1 MATITSANL
10 GNGNGS
16 YTTDI
21 VVKDLDM
28 TVSNYVKDRT
38 PVTNMAMSKKRKV
51 NSTLHIW
58 PIDYFRT
65 PTLNAKLEGA
75 SVNTNQVENN
85 TRANLGN
92 YTQIFTTTIGATG
105 TARAV
110 EQAGGDPQAYQEVKQ
125 LTEIMFDVELQMV
138 RADGASIKYS
148 GQAATQGASPNDGRR
163 FGSLYAFAGTRSG
176 NDTDGTSV
184 LNIATSDSN
193 DTIGTTA
200 NTNTPFNGL
209 LSNAGLGYFTFSS
222 GVTLQAFS
230 PVLYK
235 QLVTTA
241 EQRFNAKITNMVV
254 PTSLRTTISDNIPQS
269 RSINR
274 FNPADKGDTIGTT
287 VNTNTPFNGILSN
300 AGLGSFTFSTGV
312 TLQAFSPVLYKQLVT
327 TAEQRFNAKITNM
340 VVPTS
345 LRTTI
350 SDNIP
355 QSRSINRF
363 NPADKGDTIGT
374 YEGDFNYTY
383 QIDDSWVMDQTG
395 SDNTSILFLNPDV
408 VQWGSLR
415 ELGPNNEV
423 FSNADASLD
432 QYIMEGT
439 LIVRNPAGV
448 AVLAGMTT
456 GSVVTSPRATG
467 QVARYLT

>member
-1 MATITSANL
+1 MATITSTSL
-10 GNGNGS
+10 GNGNGA
-16 YTTDI
+16 YATDI

-38 PVTNMAMSKKRKV
+38 PITNMAMSKKRKI

-58 PIDYFRT
+58 PNDYFRT
-65 PTLNAKLEGA
+65 PVLNAKLEGA
-75 SVNTNQVENN
+75 AVDATAAASN
-85 TRANLGN
+85 TRSNLGN
-92 YTQIFTTTIGATG
+92 YTQIFTTVIGATG

-125 LTEIMFDVELQMV
+125 LTEIMFDVELQML

-148 GQAATQGASPNDGRR
+148 GQAATQGASPNNGRR
-163 FGSLYAFAGTRSG
+163 FGSLYSFAGTRSG
-176 NDTDGTSV
+176 NPTSGTSV
-184 LNIATSDSN
+184 LNLAASDGTDTTTATS
-193 DTIGTTA
+193 
-200 NTNTPFNGL
+200 TNVPFNGV
-209 LSNAGLGYFTFSS
+209 LSNSGLGYFSFSS
-222 GVTLQAFS
+222 GQTLQAFS

-235 QLVTTA
+235 QLVTVA

-254 PTSLRTTISDNIPQS
+254 PTSLRTS
-269 RSINR
+269 
-274 FNPADKGDTIGTT
+274 
-287 VNTNTPFNGILSN
+287 
-300 AGLGSFTFSTGV
+300 
-312 TLQAFSPVLYKQLVT
+312 
-327 TAEQRFNAKITNM
+327 
-340 VVPTS
+340 
-345 LRTTI
+345 I

-395 SDNTSILFLNPDV
+395 ADNTSILFLNPDV

-456 GSVVTSPRATG
+456 GAVVTTARSST
-467 QVARYLT
+467 QVQRYLA

>member
-1 MATITSANL
+1 MATITSAAL
-10 GNGNGS
+10 GNGAGA
-16 YTTDI
+16 YATDI
-21 VVKDLDM
+21 VVKDLDL

-58 PIDYFRT
+58 PNDYFRT
-65 PTLNAKLEGA
+65 PALNAKLEGA
-75 SVNTNQVENN
+75 SVAASDAASN
-85 TRANLGN
+85 TRSNLGN

-125 LTEIMFDVELQMV
+125 LTEIMFDVELQML

-148 GQAATQGASPNDGRR
+148 GQAATQGASPNNGRR
-163 FGSLYAFAGTRSG
+163 FGSLFSFAGTRSG

-184 LNIATSDSN
+184 LNLAASDGT
-193 DTIGTTA
+193 DTTTA
-200 NTNTPFNGL
+200 TATNTPFDGV
-209 LSNAGLGYFTFSS
+209 LSNSGLGYFTFST
-222 GVTLQAFS
+222 GVTLQQFS
-230 PVLYK
+230 PYLYK
-235 QLVTTA
+235 QLVTVA

-254 PTSLRTTISDNIPQS
+254 PTSMRTHISD
-269 RSINR
+269 
-274 FNPADKGDTIGTT
+274 
-287 VNTNTPFNGILSN
+287 
-300 AGLGSFTFSTGV
+300 
-312 TLQAFSPVLYKQLVT
+312 
-327 TAEQRFNAKITNM
+327 M
-340 VVPTS
+340 MPT
-345 LRTTI
+345 
-350 SDNIP
+350 
-355 QSRSINRF
+355 SRSINRF

-395 SDNTSILFLNPDV
+395 SDNTSALFMNPDV
-408 VQWGSLR
+408 IQWGSLR

-448 AVLAGMTT
+448 GVLAAISPT
-456 GSVVTSPRATG
+456 GAAVTGPRPSA
-467 QVARYLT
+467 QVKRYLA

>member
-1 MATITSANL
+1 MSTITSANL
-10 GNGNGS
+10 GNGNGP
-16 YTTDI
+16 YATDI

-38 PVTNMAMSKKRKV
+38 PLTNMAMSKKRKV

-65 PTLNAKLEGA
+65 PSLNAKLEGA

-138 RADGASIKYS
+138 RADGASIKYA
-148 GQAATQGASPNDGRR
+148 GQDASQGSSPNNGHR
-163 FGSLYAFAGTRSG
+163 FGSLYSFAGTRSG
-176 NDTDGTSV
+176 NATDGTDV

-193 DTIGTTA
+193 DTIGSTV
-200 NTNTPFNGL
+200 NTNQPFNGL
-209 LSNAGLGYFTFSS
+209 LSNAGLGYFTF
-222 GVTLQAFS
+222 
-230 PVLYK
+230 
-235 QLVTTA
+235 
-241 EQRFNAKITNMVV
+241 
-254 PTSLRTTISDNIPQS
+254 
-269 RSINR
+269 
-274 FNPADKGDTIGTT
+274 
-287 VNTNTPFNGILSN
+287 
-300 AGLGSFTFSTGV
+300 GSGV

-383 QIDDSWVMDQTG
+383 QIDDNWIMDQTG
-395 SDNTSILFLNPDV
+395 ADNTSILFLNPDV

-448 AVLAGMTT
+448 AVLAAMTT
-456 GSVVTSPRATG
+456 GAVVTTPRPSA
-467 QVARYLT
+467 QVQRYLA

>member
-1 MATITSANL
+1 MAQITSANL
-10 GNGNGS
+10 GNGNGP
-16 YTTDI
+16 YQTDI
-21 VVKDLDM
+21 VVKDMDL

-38 PVTNMAMSKKRKV
+38 PVTNMAMSKKRKI

-58 PIDYFRT
+58 PNDYFRQ
-65 PTLNAKLEGA
+65 PTLNAALEGA
-75 SVNTNQVENN
+75 SVTSSLAESN
-85 TRANLGN
+85 TRSNIGN
-92 YTQIFTTTIGATG
+92 YTQIFTTVIGATG

-125 LTEIMFDVELQMV
+125 LTEIMFDVELQML

-148 GQAATQGASPNDGRR
+148 GQAATQGASPNNGRR
-163 FGSLYAFAGTRSG
+163 FGSLFAFAGTRSG
-176 NDTDGTSV
+176 NDTGGTSV
-184 LNIATSDSN
+184 LNLATSDSN
-193 DTIGTTA
+193 DVTSVV
-200 NTNTPFNGL
+200 NTNKPFNGVL
-209 LSNAGLGYFTFSS
+209 ANAGLGYFSFGTNE
-222 GVTLQAFS
+222 TLQNFS

-235 QLVTTA
+235 QLVTAA

-254 PTSLRTTISDNIPQS
+254 PTSMRTS
-269 RSINR
+269 
-274 FNPADKGDTIGTT
+274 
-287 VNTNTPFNGILSN
+287 
-300 AGLGSFTFSTGV
+300 
-312 TLQAFSPVLYKQLVT
+312 
-327 TAEQRFNAKITNM
+327 
-340 VVPTS
+340 
-345 LRTTI
+345 I

-383 QIDDSWVMDQTG
+383 QIDDNWIMDQTG
-395 SDNTSILFLNPDV
+395 SNNNAILFLNPDV

-448 AVLAGMTT
+448 AVLAAMSPGDT
-456 GSVVTSPRATG
+456 VVTTPRPSA
-467 QVARYLT
+467 QVQRYLA

>member
-1 MATITSANL
+1 MSTITSASL

-58 PIDYFRT
+58 PNDYFRT
-65 PTLNAKLEGA
+65 PALNAKLEGA
-75 SVNTNQVENN
+75 SVDSTAAASN
-85 TRANLGN
+85 TRSNLGN
-92 YTQIFTTTIGATG
+92 YTQIFTTVIGATG

-125 LTEIMFDVELQMV
+125 LTEIMFDVELQLV

-148 GQAATQGASPNDGRR
+148 GQAATQGASPNNGRR
-163 FGSLYAFAGTRSG
+163 MGSLYSFAGTRSG
-176 NDTDGTSV
+176 NPTSGTAV

-193 DTIGTTA
+193 DTTSTTS
-200 NTNTPFNGL
+200 TNTPFNGSL
-209 LSNAGLGYFTFSS
+209 ANAGLGYFSFAS
-222 GVTLQAFS
+222 GQTLQQFS
-230 PVLYK
+230 PFLYK

-254 PTSLRTTISDNIPQS
+254 PTSMRTHISD
-269 RSINR
+269 
-274 FNPADKGDTIGTT
+274 
-287 VNTNTPFNGILSN
+287 
-300 AGLGSFTFSTGV
+300 
-312 TLQAFSPVLYKQLVT
+312 TL
-327 TAEQRFNAKITNM
+327 
-340 VVPTS
+340 PT
-345 LRTTI
+345 
-350 SDNIP
+350 
-355 QSRSINRF
+355 SRSINRF

-383 QIDDSWVMDQTG
+383 QIDDCWIMDQTG
-395 SDNTSILFLNPDV
+395 ADNTSVLFMNPDV
-408 VQWGSLR
+408 IQWGSLR

-448 AVLAGMTT
+448 GVLAGISPT
-456 GSVVTSPRATG
+456 GAAVTAPRPTA
-467 QVARYLT
+467 QCARYLT

>member
-1 MATITSANL
+1 MALITSAAL

-38 PVTNMAMSKKRKV
+38 PLTNMAMSKKRKV

-58 PIDYFRT
+58 PVDYYRT
-65 PTLNAKLEGA
+65 PALNAQLEGA
-75 SVNTNQVENN
+75 AVTTALSASN
-85 TRANLGN
+85 TRANCGN
-92 YTQIFTTTIGATG
+92 YTQIFTTVIGATG

-138 RADGASIKYS
+138 RADGASVKYS
-148 GQAATQGASPNDGRR
+148 GQAATQGSGAPNTGRR
-163 FGSLYAFAGTRSG
+163 FGSLFSFAGTRSG
-176 NDTDGTSV
+176 NPTSGTGV
-184 LNIATSDSN
+184 LNLATSDGN
-193 DTIGTTA
+193 DVTSPTS
-200 NTNTPFNGL
+200 TNQPFNGL
-209 LSNAGLGYFTFSS
+209 LTNAGLGYFSFAT
-222 GVTLQAFS
+222 GQTLQQFS
-230 PVLYK
+230 PFLYK

-254 PTSLRTTISDNIPQS
+254 PTSMRTHISD
-269 RSINR
+269 
-274 FNPADKGDTIGTT
+274 
-287 VNTNTPFNGILSN
+287 
-300 AGLGSFTFSTGV
+300 
-312 TLQAFSPVLYKQLVT
+312 QL
-327 TAEQRFNAKITNM
+327 
-340 VVPTS
+340 PT
-345 LRTTI
+345 
-350 SDNIP
+350 
-355 QSRSINRF
+355 SRSINRF

-395 SDNTSILFLNPDV
+395 SDNNSVLFMNPDV
-408 VQWGSLR
+408 IQWGSLR

-423 FSNADASLD
+423 FSSADASLD

-448 AVLAGMTT
+448 GVLSGISPTGAAVTA
-456 GSVVTSPRATG
+456 PRAST
-467 QVARYLT
+467 QVQRYL

>member
-1 MATITSANL
+1 MSTITSANL

-38 PVTNMAMSKKRKV
+38 PLTNMAMSKKRKV

-58 PIDYFRT
+58 PVDYYRV
-65 PTLNAKLEGA
+65 PALNAKLEGA
-75 SVNTNQVENN
+75 AVSASQAADN
-85 TRANLGN
+85 TRANCGN
-92 YTQIFTTTIGATG
+92 YTQIFTTVIGATG

-125 LTEIMFDVELQMV
+125 LTEIMFDVELQLV

-163 FGSLYAFAGTRSG
+163 FGSLYSFAGTRSG

-184 LNIATSDSN
+184 LNIATSDGN
-193 DTIGTTA
+193 DVTSATA
-200 NTNTPFNGL
+200 TNTPFNAL

-222 GVTLQAFS
+222 GVTLQQFS
-230 PVLYK
+230 PYLYK

-254 PTSLRTTISDNIPQS
+254 PTSMRTHISD
-269 RSINR
+269 
-274 FNPADKGDTIGTT
+274 
-287 VNTNTPFNGILSN
+287 
-300 AGLGSFTFSTGV
+300 
-312 TLQAFSPVLYKQLVT
+312 
-327 TAEQRFNAKITNM
+327 M
-340 VVPTS
+340 MPT
-345 LRTTI
+345 
-350 SDNIP
+350 
-355 QSRSINRF
+355 SRSINRF

-395 SDNTSILFLNPDV
+395 ADNTSALFLNPDV
-408 VQWGSLR
+408 IQWGSLR

-423 FSNADASLD
+423 FSSADASLD

-448 AVLAGMTT
+448 AVLAAISPT
-456 GSVVTSPRATG
+456 GAAVTANRPTA
-467 QVARYLT
+467 QVKRYLT

>member
-1 MATITSANL
+1 MATITSTSL
-10 GNGNGS
+10 GNGNGA
-16 YTTDI
+16 YATDI

-38 PVTNMAMSKKRKV
+38 PITNMAMSKKRKI

-58 PIDYFRT
+58 PNDYFRT
-65 PTLNAKLEGA
+65 PVLNAKLEGA
-75 SVNTNQVENN
+75 AVDSTAAASN
-85 TRANLGN
+85 TRSNLGN
-92 YTQIFTTTIGATG
+92 YTQIFTTVIGATG

-125 LTEIMFDVELQMV
+125 LTEIMFDVELQML

-148 GQAATQGASPNDGRR
+148 GQAATQGAAPNNGRR
-163 FGSLYAFAGTRSG
+163 FGSLYSFAGTRSG
-176 NDTDGTSV
+176 NPTSGTAVLNLAASDGTDTTT
-184 LNIATSDSN
+184 ATS
-193 DTIGTTA
+193 
-200 NTNTPFNGL
+200 TNTPFNGV
-209 LSNAGLGYFTFSS
+209 LSNSGLGYFSFST
-222 GVTLQAFS
+222 GQTLQAFS

-235 QLVTTA
+235 QLVTVA

-254 PTSLRTTISDNIPQS
+254 PTSLRTS
-269 RSINR
+269 
-274 FNPADKGDTIGTT
+274 
-287 VNTNTPFNGILSN
+287 
-300 AGLGSFTFSTGV
+300 
-312 TLQAFSPVLYKQLVT
+312 
-327 TAEQRFNAKITNM
+327 
-340 VVPTS
+340 
-345 LRTTI
+345 I

-395 SDNTSILFLNPDV
+395 ADNTSILFLNPDV

-456 GSVVTSPRATG
+456 GAVVTTPRSST
-467 QVARYLT
+467 QVQRYLA

>member
-1 MATITSANL
+1 MPTITSAAL

-58 PIDYFRT
+58 PNDYFRV
-65 PTLNAKLEGA
+65 PALNAKLEGA
-75 SVNTNQVENN
+75 SVAASDAASN
-85 TRANLGN
+85 TRSNLGN
-92 YTQIFTTTIGATG
+92 YTQIFTTVIGATG

-148 GQAATQGASPNDGRR
+148 GQASNTQSSPNNGRR
-163 FGSLYAFAGTRSG
+163 MGSLFAFAGTRSG
-176 NDTDGTSV
+176 NPTTGTAV
-184 LNIATSDSN
+184 LNLAASDSN
-193 DTIGTTA
+193 DTTSTTS
-200 NTNTPFNGL
+200 TNTPFNGSL
-209 LSNAGLGYFTFSS
+209 ANAGLGYFSFAS
-222 GVTLQAFS
+222 GQTLQAFS

-235 QLVTTA
+235 QLVTVA

-254 PTSLRTTISDNIPQS
+254 PTSLRTSISDNI
-269 RSINR
+269 
-274 FNPADKGDTIGTT
+274 A
-287 VNTNTPFNGILSN
+287 
-300 AGLGSFTFSTGV
+300 
-312 TLQAFSPVLYKQLVT
+312 
-327 TAEQRFNAKITNM
+327 
-340 VVPTS
+340 
-345 LRTTI
+345 
-350 SDNIP
+350 

-408 VQWGSLR
+408 IQWGSLR

-456 GSVVTSPRATG
+456 GSVVTTPRATG
-467 QVARYLT
+467 QVARYLA

>member
-1 MATITSANL
+1 MATITSAAL

-58 PIDYFRT
+58 PNDYFRT
-65 PTLNAKLEGA
+65 PALNAKLEGA
-75 SVNTNQVENN
+75 SVDSSAAASN
-85 TRANLGN
+85 TRSNLGN
-92 YTQIFTTTIGATG
+92 YTQIFTTVIGATG

-125 LTEIMFDVELQMV
+125 LTEIMFDVELQLV
-138 RADGASIKYS
+138 RADGASIKYA
-148 GQAATQGASPNDGRR
+148 GQAATQGASPNNGRR
-163 FGSLYAFAGTRSG
+163 MGSLYSFAGTRSG
-176 NDTDGTSV
+176 NPTSGTAV

-193 DTIGTTA
+193 DTTSTTS
-200 NTNTPFNGL
+200 TNTPFNGSL
-209 LSNAGLGYFTFSS
+209 ANAGLGYFSFAS
-222 GVTLQAFS
+222 GQTLQQFS
-230 PVLYK
+230 PFLYK

-254 PTSLRTTISDNIPQS
+254 PTSMRTHISD
-269 RSINR
+269 
-274 FNPADKGDTIGTT
+274 
-287 VNTNTPFNGILSN
+287 
-300 AGLGSFTFSTGV
+300 
-312 TLQAFSPVLYKQLVT
+312 TL
-327 TAEQRFNAKITNM
+327 
-340 VVPTS
+340 PT
-345 LRTTI
+345 
-350 SDNIP
+350 
-355 QSRSINRF
+355 SRSINRF

-383 QIDDSWVMDQTG
+383 QIDDCWIMDQTG
-395 SDNTSILFLNPDV
+395 ADNTSVLFMNPDV
-408 VQWGSLR
+408 IQWGSLR

-448 AVLAGMTT
+448 GVLAGVSRA
-456 GSVVTSPRATG
+456 GAAVTAPRPTAQG
-467 QVARYLT
+467 ARYLT

>member
-1 MATITSANL
+1 MSTITSASL

-21 VVKDLDM
+21 VVKDMDL

-38 PVTNMAMSKKRKV
+38 PLTNMAMSKKRKI

-58 PIDYFRT
+58 PNDYFRT
-65 PTLNAKLEGA
+65 PVLNAKLEGA
-75 SVNTNQVENN
+75 SVDSTTAASN
-85 TRANLGN
+85 TRSNLGN
-92 YTQIFTTTIGATG
+92 YTQIFTTVIGATG

-138 RADGASIKYS
+138 RADGASIKYA
-148 GQAATQGASPNDGRR
+148 GKAATQGSTPNNGRR
-163 FGSLYAFAGTRSG
+163 FGSLFSFAGTRSG
-176 NDTDGTSV
+176 NDTDGVSV
-184 LNIATSDSN
+184 LNLATSDSN
-193 DTIGTTA
+193 DSTTVT
-200 NTNTPFNGL
+200 NTNTPFNGVL
-209 LSNAGLGYFTFSS
+209 ANAGLGYFTFST
-222 GVTLQAFS
+222 GVTLQQFS
-230 PVLYK
+230 PYLYK

-254 PTSLRTTISDNIPQS
+254 PTSMRTHISDMMPTS
-269 RSINR
+269 RAINR
-274 FNPADKGDTIGTT
+274 FNPADKGDTI
-287 VNTNTPFNGILSN
+287 S
-300 AGLGSFTFSTGV
+300 
-312 TLQAFSPVLYKQLVT
+312 
-327 TAEQRFNAKITNM
+327 
-340 VVPTS
+340 
-345 LRTTI
+345 
-350 SDNIP
+350 
-355 QSRSINRF
+355 
-363 NPADKGDTIGT
+363 T

-395 SDNTSILFLNPDV
+395 SDNTSALFLNPDV
-408 VQWGSLR
+408 IQWGSLR

-448 AVLAGMTT
+448 AVLAAISSTGAAVTT
-456 GSVVTSPRATG
+456 PRPSA
-467 QVARYLT
+467 QVQRYLA

>member
-1 MATITSANL
+1 
-10 GNGNGS
+10 
-16 YTTDI
+16 
-21 VVKDLDM
+21 
-28 TVSNYVKDRT
+28 
-38 PVTNMAMSKKRKV
+38 
-51 NSTLHIW
+51 
-58 PIDYFRT
+58 
-65 PTLNAKLEGA
+65 LNAKLEGA
-75 SVNTNQVENN
+75 AVAASAADSN
-85 TRANLGN
+85 TRANCGN
-92 YTQIFTTTIGATG
+92 YTQIFTTVIGATG

-148 GQAATQGASPNDGRR
+148 GQAASQGASPNDGRR

-184 LNIATSDSN
+184 LNLAASDGT
-193 DTIGTTA
+193 DTTTVT
-200 NTNTPFNGL
+200 NTNTPFNAL

-222 GVTLQAFS
+222 GVTLQQFS
-230 PVLYK
+230 PFLYK

-254 PTSLRTTISDNIPQS
+254 PTSMRTHISDQ
-269 RSINR
+269 
-274 FNPADKGDTIGTT
+274 
-287 VNTNTPFNGILSN
+287 
-300 AGLGSFTFSTGV
+300 
-312 TLQAFSPVLYKQLVT
+312 
-327 TAEQRFNAKITNM
+327 M
-340 VVPTS
+340 PT
-345 LRTTI
+345 
-350 SDNIP
+350 
-355 QSRSINRF
+355 SRSINRF

-395 SDNTSILFLNPDV
+395 ADNTSALFLNPDV
-408 VQWGSLR
+408 IQWGSLR

-423 FSNADASLD
+423 FSSADASLD

-448 AVLAGMTT
+448 AVLAAVSPTGAAVTT
-456 GSVVTSPRATG
+456 ARPTA
-467 QVARYLT
+467 QVKRYLA

>member
-1 MATITSANL
+1 MATITSTSL
-10 GNGNGS
+10 GNGNGA
-16 YTTDI
+16 YATDI

-38 PVTNMAMSKKRKV
+38 PITNMAMSKKRKI

-58 PIDYFRT
+58 PNDYFRT
-65 PTLNAKLEGA
+65 PVLNAKLEGA
-75 SVNTNQVENN
+75 AVDSTAAASN
-85 TRANLGN
+85 TRSNLGN
-92 YTQIFTTTIGATG
+92 YTQIFTTVIGATG

-125 LTEIMFDVELQMV
+125 LTEIMFDVELQCV

-148 GQAATQGASPNDGRR
+148 GQAATQGSSPNNGRR
-163 FGSLYAFAGTRSG
+163 FGSLYSFAGTRSG
-176 NDTDGTSV
+176 NPTSGTAV
-184 LNIATSDSN
+184 LNLAASDSN
-193 DTIGTTA
+193 DTTSTTS
-200 NTNTPFNGL
+200 TNTPFNGV
-209 LSNAGLGYFTFSS
+209 LSNAGLGYFSFSS
-222 GVTLQAFS
+222 GQTLQAFS

-235 QLVTTA
+235 QLVTVA

-254 PTSLRTTISDNIPQS
+254 PTSLRTS
-269 RSINR
+269 
-274 FNPADKGDTIGTT
+274 
-287 VNTNTPFNGILSN
+287 
-300 AGLGSFTFSTGV
+300 
-312 TLQAFSPVLYKQLVT
+312 
-327 TAEQRFNAKITNM
+327 
-340 VVPTS
+340 
-345 LRTTI
+345 I

-395 SDNTSILFLNPDV
+395 ADNTSILFLNPDV

-456 GSVVTSPRATG
+456 GAVVTTPRAST
-467 QVARYLT
+467 QVQRYLA

>member
-1 MATITSANL
+1 MATITSAAL

-21 VVKDLDM
+21 VVKDLDL

-38 PVTNMAMSKKRKV
+38 PITNMAMSKKRKI

-58 PIDYFRT
+58 PNDFFRQ
-65 PTLNAKLEGA
+65 PALNAKLEGA
-75 SVNTNQVENN
+75 AVTASDAASN
-85 TRANLGN
+85 TRSNLGN
-92 YTQIFTTTIGATG
+92 YTQIFTTVIGATG

-138 RADGASIKYS
+138 RADGASVKYS
-148 GQAATQGASPNDGRR
+148 GQAATQGSAPNNGRR
-163 FGSLYAFAGTRSG
+163 FGSLFAFAGVRSG
-176 NDTDGTSV
+176 NPTSGTAV
-184 LNIATSDSN
+184 LNLATSDSN
-193 DTIGTTA
+193 DTTSTTS
-200 NTNTPFNGL
+200 TNTPFNGSL
-209 LSNAGLGYFTFSS
+209 ANAGLGYFSFAS
-222 GVTLQAFS
+222 GQTLQAFS

-235 QLVTTA
+235 QLVTVA

-254 PTSLRTTISDNIPQS
+254 PTSLRTSISDNI
-269 RSINR
+269 
-274 FNPADKGDTIGTT
+274 A
-287 VNTNTPFNGILSN
+287 
-300 AGLGSFTFSTGV
+300 
-312 TLQAFSPVLYKQLVT
+312 
-327 TAEQRFNAKITNM
+327 
-340 VVPTS
+340 
-345 LRTTI
+345 
-350 SDNIP
+350 

-408 VQWGSLR
+408 IQWGSLR

-456 GSVVTSPRATG
+456 GTVVTSPRAST
-467 QVARYLT
+467 QVQRYIA

>member
-1 MATITSANL
+1 MSTITSANL

-38 PVTNMAMSKKRKV
+38 PLTNMAMSKKRKV

-58 PIDYFRT
+58 PVDYYRT
-65 PTLNAKLEGA
+65 PALNAKLEGA
-75 SVNTNQVENN
+75 AVAASAADSN
-85 TRANLGN
+85 TRANCGN
-92 YTQIFTTTIGATG
+92 YTQIFTTVIGATG

-148 GQAATQGASPNDGRR
+148 GQSASQGSSPNNGRR

-176 NDTDGTSV
+176 NPTTGTAVLNLAASDGTDT
-184 LNIATSDSN
+184 TS
-193 DTIGTTA
+193 TTS
-200 NTNTPFNGL
+200 TNQPFNGL
-209 LSNAGLGYFTFSS
+209 LSNAGLGYFSFSS
-222 GVTLQAFS
+222 GQTLQQFS
-230 PVLYK
+230 PYTYK

-254 PTSLRTTISDNIPQS
+254 PTSMRTHISDQ
-269 RSINR
+269 
-274 FNPADKGDTIGTT
+274 
-287 VNTNTPFNGILSN
+287 
-300 AGLGSFTFSTGV
+300 
-312 TLQAFSPVLYKQLVT
+312 
-327 TAEQRFNAKITNM
+327 M
-340 VVPTS
+340 PT
-345 LRTTI
+345 
-350 SDNIP
+350 
-355 QSRSINRF
+355 SRSINRF

-395 SDNTSILFLNPDV
+395 ADNSSALFLNPDV
-408 VQWGSLR
+408 IQWGSLR

-423 FSNADASLD
+423 FSSADASLD

-448 AVLAGMTT
+448 AVLAGTSASGAAVT
-456 GSVVTSPRATG
+456 GARPAA
-467 QVARYLT
+467 QVQRYLS

>member
-1 MATITSANL
+1 
-10 GNGNGS
+10 
-16 YTTDI
+16 
-21 VVKDLDM
+21 
-28 TVSNYVKDRT
+28 
-38 PVTNMAMSKKRKV
+38 
-51 NSTLHIW
+51 
-58 PIDYFRT
+58 
-65 PTLNAKLEGA
+65 
-75 SVNTNQVENN
+75 
-85 TRANLGN
+85 
-92 YTQIFTTTIGATG
+92 
-105 TARAV
+105 
-110 EQAGGDPQAYQEVKQ
+110 
-125 LTEIMFDVELQMV
+125 LTEIMFDVELQML
-138 RADGASIKYS
+138 RADGASIKYA
-148 GQAATQGASPNDGRR
+148 GQAATQGSSPNDGRR
-163 FGSLYAFAGTRSG
+163 FGSLFAFAGTRSG

-184 LNIATSDSN
+184 LNLAASDSD
-193 DTIGTTA
+193 DTTSA
-200 NTNTPFNGL
+200 VNTNTPFNGSL
-209 LSNAGLGYFTFSS
+209 ANAGLGYFTFSS

-235 QLVTTA
+235 QLVT
-241 EQRFNAKITNMVV
+241 V
-254 PTSLRTTISDNIPQS
+254 
-269 RSINR
+269 
-274 FNPADKGDTIGTT
+274 
-287 VNTNTPFNGILSN
+287 
-300 AGLGSFTFSTGV
+300 
-312 TLQAFSPVLYKQLVT
+312 
-327 TAEQRFNAKITNM
+327 AEQRFNAKITNM

-432 QYIMEGT
+432 QYILEGT

-448 AVLAGMTT
+448 AVLAAMTT
-456 GSVVTSPRATG
+456 GSVVTSPRAAA
-467 QVARYLT
+467 QVKRYLA

>member
-1 MATITSANL
+1 MSTITSAAL

-38 PVTNMAMSKKRKV
+38 PITNMAMSKKRKI

-58 PIDYFRT
+58 PNDYFRV
-65 PTLNAKLEGA
+65 PALNAKLEGA
-75 SVNTNQVENN
+75 SVAASDAASN
-85 TRANLGN
+85 TRANCGN
-92 YTQIFTTTIGATG
+92 YTQIFTTVIGATG

-138 RADGASIKYS
+138 RADAASIKYS
-148 GQAATQGASPNDGRR
+148 GQASTTQSTPNNGRR
-163 FGSLYAFAGTRSG
+163 FGSLFSFAGTRSG
-176 NDTDGTSV
+176 NPTSGTAV

-193 DTIGTTA
+193 DTTATTS
-200 NTNTPFNGL
+200 TNVPFNGSL
-209 LSNAGLGYFTFSS
+209 ANAGLGYF
-222 GVTLQAFS
+222 
-230 PVLYK
+230 
-235 QLVTTA
+235 
-241 EQRFNAKITNMVV
+241 
-254 PTSLRTTISDNIPQS
+254 
-269 RSINR
+269 
-274 FNPADKGDTIGTT
+274 
-287 VNTNTPFNGILSN
+287 
-300 AGLGSFTFSTGV
+300 SFATGQ

-408 VQWGSLR
+408 IQWGSLR

-456 GSVVTSPRATG
+456 GTVVTTARAST

>member
-1 MATITSANL
+1 MSTITAANL

-21 VVKDLDM
+21 VVKDLDL

-38 PVTNMAMSKKRKV
+38 PVTNMAMSKKRKI

-58 PIDYFRT
+58 PNDYFRT
-65 PTLNAKLEGA
+65 PALNAKLEGA
-75 SVNTNQVENN
+75 GVAASDAASN
-85 TRANLGN
+85 TRANMGN
-92 YTQIFTTTIGATG
+92 YTQIFTTVIGATG

-138 RADGASIKYS
+138 RADGASVKYS
-148 GQAATQGASPNDGRR
+148 GQAATQGTGSPNTGRR
-163 FGSLYAFAGTRSG
+163 FGSLYSFAGTRSG
-176 NDTDGTSV
+176 NPTSGTAV
-184 LNIATSDSN
+184 LNLATSDGN
-193 DTIGTTA
+193 DATSTVS
-200 NTNTPFNGL
+200 TNTPFNGL
-209 LSNAGLGYFTFSS
+209 LSNAGLGYFSFGS
-222 GVTLQAFS
+222 GQTIQQFS
-230 PVLYK
+230 PFLYK

-254 PTSLRTTISDNIPQS
+254 PTSMRTHISDMMPTS

-274 FNPADKGDTIGTT
+274 FNPADKGDTI
-287 VNTNTPFNGILSN
+287 S
-300 AGLGSFTFSTGV
+300 
-312 TLQAFSPVLYKQLVT
+312 
-327 TAEQRFNAKITNM
+327 
-340 VVPTS
+340 
-345 LRTTI
+345 
-350 SDNIP
+350 
-355 QSRSINRF
+355 
-363 NPADKGDTIGT
+363 T

-383 QIDDSWVMDQTG
+383 QIDDAWVMDQTG
-395 SDNTSILFLNPDV
+395 GNNQSALFLNPDV
-408 VQWGSLR
+408 IQWGSLR

-448 AVLAGMTT
+448 AVLDGIQST
-456 GSVVTSPRATG
+456 GAAVTVPRTSTLC
-467 QVARYLT
+467 VRYLA

>member
-1 MATITSANL
+1 MATITSTSL
-10 GNGNGS
+10 GNGNGA
-16 YTTDI
+16 YATDI

-38 PVTNMAMSKKRKV
+38 PITNMAMSKKRKI

-58 PIDYFRT
+58 PNDYFRT
-65 PTLNAKLEGA
+65 PALNAKLEGA
-75 SVNTNQVENN
+75 AVDSTAAASN
-85 TRANLGN
+85 TRSNLGN
-92 YTQIFTTTIGATG
+92 YTQIFTTVIGATG

-148 GQAATQGASPNDGRR
+148 GQAATQGASPNNGRR

-176 NDTDGTSV
+176 NPTSGTSV
-184 LNIATSDSN
+184 LNLAASDGTDTTTATS
-193 DTIGTTA
+193 
-200 NTNTPFNGL
+200 TNVPFNGV
-209 LSNAGLGYFTFSS
+209 LSNSGLGYFSFSS
-222 GVTLQAFS
+222 GQTLQAFS

-235 QLVTTA
+235 QLVTVA

-254 PTSLRTTISDNIPQS
+254 PTSLRTS
-269 RSINR
+269 
-274 FNPADKGDTIGTT
+274 
-287 VNTNTPFNGILSN
+287 
-300 AGLGSFTFSTGV
+300 
-312 TLQAFSPVLYKQLVT
+312 
-327 TAEQRFNAKITNM
+327 
-340 VVPTS
+340 
-345 LRTTI
+345 I

-395 SDNTSILFLNPDV
+395 ADNTSILFLNPDV

-456 GSVVTSPRATG
+456 GAVVTTARSST
-467 QVARYLT
+467 QVQRYLA

>member
-1 MATITSANL
+1 MSTITSTSL
-10 GNGNGS
+10 GNGNGA
-16 YTTDI
+16 YATDI

-38 PVTNMAMSKKRKV
+38 PITNMAMSKKRKI

-58 PIDYFRT
+58 PNDYFRT
-65 PTLNAKLEGA
+65 PALNAKLEGA
-75 SVNTNQVENN
+75 AVDATAAASN
-85 TRANLGN
+85 TRSNLGN
-92 YTQIFTTTIGATG
+92 YTQIFTTVIGATG

-148 GQAATQGASPNDGRR
+148 GQAATQGTTPNNGRR
-163 FGSLYAFAGTRSG
+163 FGSLYSFAGSRSG
-176 NDTDGTSV
+176 NPTSGTAV
-184 LNIATSDSN
+184 LNLAASDSN
-193 DTIGTTA
+193 DTTSTTS
-200 NTNTPFNGL
+200 TNTPFNGV
-209 LSNAGLGYFTFSS
+209 LSNAGLGYFSFST
-222 GVTLQAFS
+222 GQTLQAFS

-235 QLVTTA
+235 QLVTVA

-254 PTSLRTTISDNIPQS
+254 PTSLRTS
-269 RSINR
+269 
-274 FNPADKGDTIGTT
+274 
-287 VNTNTPFNGILSN
+287 
-300 AGLGSFTFSTGV
+300 
-312 TLQAFSPVLYKQLVT
+312 
-327 TAEQRFNAKITNM
+327 
-340 VVPTS
+340 
-345 LRTTI
+345 I

-395 SDNTSILFLNPDV
+395 ADNTSILFLNPDV

-448 AVLAGMTT
+448 GVLAGMTT
-456 GSVVTSPRATG
+456 GAVVTTPRAST
-467 QVARYLT
+467 QVQRYLA

>member
-1 MATITSANL
+1 MATITSTSL
-10 GNGNGS
+10 GNGNGA
-16 YTTDI
+16 YATDI

-28 TVSNYVKDRT
+28 TVSNYVKERT
-38 PVTNMAMSKKRKV
+38 PITNMAMSKKRKI

-58 PIDYFRT
+58 PNDYFRT
-65 PTLNAKLEGA
+65 PVLNAKLEGA
-75 SVNTNQVENN
+75 AVDSTAAASN
-85 TRANLGN
+85 TRSNLGN
-92 YTQIFTTTIGATG
+92 YTQIFTTVIGATG

-125 LTEIMFDVELQMV
+125 LTEIMFDVELQML

-148 GQAATQGASPNDGRR
+148 GQAATQGASPNNGRR
-163 FGSLYAFAGTRSG
+163 FGSLYSFAGTRSG
-176 NDTDGTSV
+176 NPTSGTSV
-184 LNIATSDSN
+184 LNLAASDGTDTTTATS
-193 DTIGTTA
+193 
-200 NTNTPFNGL
+200 TNVPFNGV
-209 LSNAGLGYFTFSS
+209 LSNSGLGYFSFST
-222 GVTLQAFS
+222 GQTLQAFS

-254 PTSLRTTISDNIPQS
+254 PTSLRTS
-269 RSINR
+269 
-274 FNPADKGDTIGTT
+274 
-287 VNTNTPFNGILSN
+287 
-300 AGLGSFTFSTGV
+300 
-312 TLQAFSPVLYKQLVT
+312 
-327 TAEQRFNAKITNM
+327 
-340 VVPTS
+340 
-345 LRTTI
+345 I

-395 SDNTSILFLNPDV
+395 ADNTSILFLNPDV

-456 GSVVTSPRATG
+456 GAVVTTARSST
-467 QVARYLT
+467 QVQRYLA

>member
-1 MATITSANL
+1 MSTITSANL

-16 YTTDI
+16 YATDI

-38 PVTNMAMSKKRKV
+38 PLTNMAMSKKRKV

-58 PIDYFRT
+58 PVDYYRT
-65 PTLNAKLEGA
+65 PVLNAKLEGA
-75 SVNTNQVENN
+75 AVAASAADSN
-85 TRANLGN
+85 TRANCGN
-92 YTQIFTTTIGATG
+92 YTQIFTTVIGATG

-148 GQAATQGASPNDGRR
+148 GQSASQGSSPNNGRR

-184 LNIATSDSN
+184 LNLASSDGTDTTSATD
-193 DTIGTTA
+193 
-200 NTNTPFNGL
+200 TNTPFNAL
-209 LSNAGLGYFTFSS
+209 LSNAGLGYFTFAS
-222 GVTLQAFS
+222 GVTLQQFS
-230 PVLYK
+230 PYLYK

-254 PTSLRTTISDNIPQS
+254 PTSMRTHISD
-269 RSINR
+269 
-274 FNPADKGDTIGTT
+274 
-287 VNTNTPFNGILSN
+287 
-300 AGLGSFTFSTGV
+300 
-312 TLQAFSPVLYKQLVT
+312 
-327 TAEQRFNAKITNM
+327 M
-340 VVPTS
+340 MPT
-345 LRTTI
+345 
-350 SDNIP
+350 
-355 QSRSINRF
+355 SRSINRF

-395 SDNTSILFLNPDV
+395 ADNTSALFLNPDV
-408 VQWGSLR
+408 IQWGSLR

-423 FSNADASLD
+423 FSSADASLD

-448 AVLAGMTT
+448 AVLAAVSPTGAAVTT
-456 GSVVTSPRATG
+456 PRPTA
-467 QVARYLT
+467 QVKRYLS

>member
-1 MATITSANL
+1 MSTITSTSL
-10 GNGNGS
+10 GNGNGA
-16 YTTDI
+16 YATDI
-21 VVKDLDM
+21 VVKDLDL

-38 PVTNMAMSKKRKV
+38 PITNMAMSKKRKI

-58 PIDYFRT
+58 PIDYFRQ

-75 SVNTNQVENN
+75 AVTASNADNN
-85 TRANLGN
+85 TRANCGN

-148 GQAATQGASPNDGRR
+148 GQAATQGTAPNTGRR
-163 FGSLYAFAGTRSG
+163 FGSLFSFAGTRSG

-184 LNIATSDSN
+184 LNLATSDGN
-193 DTIGTTA
+193 DVTSATD
-200 NTNTPFNGL
+200 TNTPFNGV
-209 LSNAGLGYFTFSS
+209 LSNAGLGY
-222 GVTLQAFS
+222 
-230 PVLYK
+230 
-235 QLVTTA
+235 
-241 EQRFNAKITNMVV
+241 
-254 PTSLRTTISDNIPQS
+254 
-269 RSINR
+269 
-274 FNPADKGDTIGTT
+274 
-287 VNTNTPFNGILSN
+287 
-300 AGLGSFTFSTGV
+300 FTFSTGV

-355 QSRSINRF
+355 QSRTINRF

-383 QIDDSWVMDQTG
+383 QIDDSWIMDQTG

-408 VQWGSLR
+408 IQWGSLR

-448 AVLAGMTT
+448 AVLAAMTT
-456 GSVVTSPRATG
+456 GTPITTARAAS
-467 QVARYLT
+467 QVKRYLA

>member
-1 MATITSANL
+1 MSTITSTSL
-10 GNGNGS
+10 GNGNGA
-16 YTTDI
+16 YATDI
-21 VVKDLDM
+21 VVKDLDL

-38 PVTNMAMSKKRKV
+38 PITNMAMSKKRKV

-58 PIDYFRT
+58 PIDYFRQ

-75 SVNTNQVENN
+75 AVSAGNADSN
-85 TRANLGN
+85 TRANCGN

-148 GQAATQGASPNDGRR
+148 GQAATQGGSPNDGRR
-163 FGSLYAFAGTRSG
+163 FGSLFSFAGTRSG
-176 NDTDGTSV
+176 NDTDGVSV
-184 LNIATSDSN
+184 LNIATSDGD
-193 DTIGTTA
+193 DTTSPTA
-200 NTNTPFNGL
+200 TNTPFDGV
-209 LSNAGLGYFTFSS
+209 LSNAGLGYFSF
-222 GVTLQAFS
+222 GDDVTLQAFS

-235 QLVTTA
+235 QLVTA
-241 EQRFNAKITNMVV
+241 
-254 PTSLRTTISDNIPQS
+254 
-269 RSINR
+269 
-274 FNPADKGDTIGTT
+274 
-287 VNTNTPFNGILSN
+287 
-300 AGLGSFTFSTGV
+300 
-312 TLQAFSPVLYKQLVT
+312 
-327 TAEQRFNAKITNM
+327 AEQRFNAKITNM

-383 QIDDSWVMDQTG
+383 QIDDSWIMDQTG

-408 VQWGSLR
+408 IQWGSLR

-448 AVLAGMTT
+448 AVLAAMTSGT
-456 GSVVTSPRATG
+456 VVTTARPAA
-467 QVARYLT
+467 QVKRYLA

>member
-1 MATITSANL
+1 MATITSTSL
-10 GNGNGS
+10 GNGNGA
-16 YTTDI
+16 YATDI

-38 PVTNMAMSKKRKV
+38 PITNMAMSKKRKI

-58 PIDYFRT
+58 PNDYFRV
-65 PTLNAKLEGA
+65 PALNAKLEGA
-75 SVNTNQVENN
+75 AVDSTAAASN
-85 TRANLGN
+85 TRSNLGN
-92 YTQIFTTTIGATG
+92 YTQIFTTVIGATG

-148 GQAATQGASPNDGRR
+148 GQAATQGSAPNNGRR
-163 FGSLYAFAGTRSG
+163 FGSLYSFAGSRSG
-176 NDTDGTSV
+176 NPTSGTAV
-184 LNIATSDSN
+184 LNLAASDSN
-193 DTIGTTA
+193 DTTSTTS
-200 NTNTPFNGL
+200 TNTPFNGV
-209 LSNAGLGYFTFSS
+209 LSNAGLGYFSFSS
-222 GVTLQAFS
+222 GQTLQAFS

-235 QLVTTA
+235 QLVTVA

-254 PTSLRTTISDNIPQS
+254 PTSLRTS
-269 RSINR
+269 
-274 FNPADKGDTIGTT
+274 
-287 VNTNTPFNGILSN
+287 
-300 AGLGSFTFSTGV
+300 
-312 TLQAFSPVLYKQLVT
+312 
-327 TAEQRFNAKITNM
+327 
-340 VVPTS
+340 
-345 LRTTI
+345 I

-395 SDNTSILFLNPDV
+395 ADNTSILFLNPDV

-456 GSVVTSPRATG
+456 GAVVTSPRAST
-467 QVARYLT
+467 QVQRYLA

>member
-1 MATITSANL
+1 MSTITSASL

-38 PVTNMAMSKKRKV
+38 PLTNMAMSKKRKV

-58 PIDYFRT
+58 PVDYYRV
-65 PTLNAKLEGA
+65 PALNAKLEGA
-75 SVNTNQVENN
+75 AVAASAADSN
-85 TRANLGN
+85 TRANCGN
-92 YTQIFTTTIGATG
+92 YTQIFTTVIGATG

-148 GQAATQGASPNDGRR
+148 GQSASQGASPNNGRR
-163 FGSLYAFAGTRSG
+163 FGSLYSFAGTRSG

-184 LNIATSDSN
+184 LNIATADGT
-193 DTIGTTA
+193 DTTSATD
-200 NTNTPFNGL
+200 TNTPFNAL
-209 LSNAGLGYFTFSS
+209 LSNAGLGYFTFAS
-222 GVTLQAFS
+222 GVTLQQFS
-230 PVLYK
+230 PYLYK

-254 PTSLRTTISDNIPQS
+254 PTSMRTHISD
-269 RSINR
+269 
-274 FNPADKGDTIGTT
+274 
-287 VNTNTPFNGILSN
+287 
-300 AGLGSFTFSTGV
+300 
-312 TLQAFSPVLYKQLVT
+312 
-327 TAEQRFNAKITNM
+327 M
-340 VVPTS
+340 MPT
-345 LRTTI
+345 
-350 SDNIP
+350 
-355 QSRSINRF
+355 SRSINRF

-395 SDNTSILFLNPDV
+395 ADNTSALFLNPDV
-408 VQWGSLR
+408 IQWGSLR

-423 FSNADASLD
+423 FSSADASLD

-448 AVLAGMTT
+448 AVLAAIAPT
-456 GSVVTSPRATG
+456 GAAVTGPRPTA
-467 QVARYLT
+467 QVKRYLT

>member
-1 MATITSANL
+1 
-10 GNGNGS
+10 
-16 YTTDI
+16 
-21 VVKDLDM
+21 
-28 TVSNYVKDRT
+28 
-38 PVTNMAMSKKRKV
+38 
-51 NSTLHIW
+51 
-58 PIDYFRT
+58 
-65 PTLNAKLEGA
+65 
-75 SVNTNQVENN
+75 
-85 TRANLGN
+85 
-92 YTQIFTTTIGATG
+92 
-105 TARAV
+105 
-110 EQAGGDPQAYQEVKQ
+110 
-125 LTEIMFDVELQMV
+125 MFDVELQML

-148 GQAATQGASPNDGRR
+148 GQAGTQPSGSTTVNSGRR
-163 FGSLYAFAGTRSG
+163 FGSLFSFAGTRSG

-184 LNIATSDSN
+184 LNLATSDSN
-193 DTIGTTA
+193 DVTSA
-200 NTNTPFNGL
+200 VNTNTPFNGV

-222 GVTLQAFS
+222 
-230 PVLYK
+230 
-235 QLVTTA
+235 
-241 EQRFNAKITNMVV
+241 
-254 PTSLRTTISDNIPQS
+254 
-269 RSINR
+269 
-274 FNPADKGDTIGTT
+274 
-287 VNTNTPFNGILSN
+287 
-300 AGLGSFTFSTGV
+300 GV

-448 AVLAGMTT
+448 AVLAAMTT
-456 GSVVTSPRATG
+456 GAVVTTPRPTA
-467 QVARYLT
+467 QVKRYLS

>member
-1 MATITSANL
+1 MATITSAAL
-10 GNGNGS
+10 GNGAGA
-16 YTTDI
+16 YATDI
-21 VVKDLDM
+21 VVKDLDL

-58 PIDYFRT
+58 PNDYFRT
-65 PTLNAKLEGA
+65 PALNAKLEGA
-75 SVNTNQVENN
+75 SVSASDAASN
-85 TRANLGN
+85 TRSNLGN

-125 LTEIMFDVELQMV
+125 LTEIMFDVELQML

-148 GQAATQGASPNDGRR
+148 GQAATQGSSPNNGRR
-163 FGSLYAFAGTRSG
+163 FGSLFAFAGTRSG

-184 LNIATSDSN
+184 LNLAASDGT
-193 DTIGTTA
+193 DTTTA
-200 NTNTPFNGL
+200 TDTNTPFNGV
-209 LSNAGLGYFTFSS
+209 LSNSGLGYFTFGT
-222 GVTLQAFS
+222 GVTLQQFS
-230 PVLYK
+230 PYLYK
-235 QLVTTA
+235 QLVTVA

-254 PTSLRTTISDNIPQS
+254 PTSMRTHISD
-269 RSINR
+269 
-274 FNPADKGDTIGTT
+274 
-287 VNTNTPFNGILSN
+287 
-300 AGLGSFTFSTGV
+300 
-312 TLQAFSPVLYKQLVT
+312 
-327 TAEQRFNAKITNM
+327 M
-340 VVPTS
+340 MPT
-345 LRTTI
+345 
-350 SDNIP
+350 
-355 QSRSINRF
+355 SRSINRF

-395 SDNTSILFLNPDV
+395 SDNTAALFMNPDV
-408 VQWGSLR
+408 IQWGSLR

-448 AVLAGMTT
+448 GVLAAISPT
-456 GSVVTSPRATG
+456 GAAVTAPRPSA
-467 QVARYLT
+467 QVKRYLA

>member
-1 MATITSANL
+1 MSTITSTSL
-10 GNGNGS
+10 GNGNGA
-16 YTTDI
+16 YATDI

-38 PVTNMAMSKKRKV
+38 PITNMAMSKKRKI

-58 PIDYFRT
+58 PNDYFRT
-65 PTLNAKLEGA
+65 PALNAKLEGA
-75 SVNTNQVENN
+75 AVDATAAASN
-85 TRANLGN
+85 TRSNLGN
-92 YTQIFTTTIGATG
+92 YTQIFTTVIGATG

-125 LTEIMFDVELQMV
+125 LTEIMFDVELQCV

-148 GQAATQGASPNDGRR
+148 GQAATQGSTPNNGRR
-163 FGSLYAFAGTRSG
+163 FGSLYSFAGSRSG
-176 NDTDGTSV
+176 NPTSGTAV
-184 LNIATSDSN
+184 LNLAASDSN
-193 DTIGTTA
+193 DTTTA
-200 NTNTPFNGL
+200 TSTNTPFNGV
-209 LSNAGLGYFTFSS
+209 LSNAGLGYFSYAT
-222 GVTLQAFS
+222 GQTLQAFS

-235 QLVTTA
+235 QLVT
-241 EQRFNAKITNMVV
+241 V
-254 PTSLRTTISDNIPQS
+254 
-269 RSINR
+269 
-274 FNPADKGDTIGTT
+274 
-287 VNTNTPFNGILSN
+287 
-300 AGLGSFTFSTGV
+300 
-312 TLQAFSPVLYKQLVT
+312 
-327 TAEQRFNAKITNM
+327 AEQRFNAKITNM

-395 SDNTSILFLNPDV
+395 ADNTSILFLNPDV

-456 GSVVTSPRATG
+456 GAVVTTPRAST
-467 QVARYLT
+467 QVQRYLA

>member
-1 MATITSANL
+1 MATITSTSL
-10 GNGNGS
+10 GNGNGA
-16 YTTDI
+16 YATDI

-38 PVTNMAMSKKRKV
+38 PITNMAMSKKRKI

-58 PIDYFRT
+58 PNDYFRT
-65 PTLNAKLEGA
+65 PALNAKLEGA
-75 SVNTNQVENN
+75 AVDATAAASN
-85 TRANLGN
+85 TRSNLGN
-92 YTQIFTTTIGATG
+92 YTQIFTTVIGATG

-148 GQAATQGASPNDGRR
+148 GQAATQGSSPNNGRR
-163 FGSLYAFAGTRSG
+163 FGSLYSFAGTRSG
-176 NDTDGTSV
+176 NPTSGTAV
-184 LNIATSDSN
+184 LNLAASDSN
-193 DTIGTTA
+193 DTTSTTS
-200 NTNTPFNGL
+200 TNTPFNGV
-209 LSNAGLGYFTFSS
+209 LSNAGLGYFSFSS
-222 GVTLQAFS
+222 GQTLQAFS

-235 QLVTTA
+235 QLVT
-241 EQRFNAKITNMVV
+241 V
-254 PTSLRTTISDNIPQS
+254 
-269 RSINR
+269 
-274 FNPADKGDTIGTT
+274 
-287 VNTNTPFNGILSN
+287 
-300 AGLGSFTFSTGV
+300 
-312 TLQAFSPVLYKQLVT
+312 
-327 TAEQRFNAKITNM
+327 AEQRFNAKITNM

-395 SDNTSILFLNPDV
+395 ADNTSILFLNPDV

-456 GSVVTSPRATG
+456 GAVVTTPRATT
-467 QVARYLT
+467 QVQRYLA

>member
-1 MATITSANL
+1 MATITSAAL

-38 PVTNMAMSKKRKV
+38 PITNMAMSKKRKV

-58 PIDYFRT
+58 PVDYYRT
-65 PTLNAKLEGA
+65 PALNAKLEGA
-75 SVNTNQVENN
+75 AVTASLADSN
-85 TRANLGN
+85 TRANCGN
-92 YTQIFTTTIGATG
+92 YTQIFTTVIGATG

-148 GQAATQGASPNDGRR
+148 GQSATQGSGSPNNGRR
-163 FGSLYAFAGTRSG
+163 FGSLYSFAGTRSG

-184 LNIATSDSN
+184 LNLATSDGN
-193 DTIGTTA
+193 DTTSATA
-200 NTNTPFNGL
+200 TNQPFDGS

-222 GVTLQAFS
+222 GVTLQQFS
-230 PVLYK
+230 PYLYK

-254 PTSLRTTISDNIPQS
+254 PTSMRTHISD
-269 RSINR
+269 
-274 FNPADKGDTIGTT
+274 
-287 VNTNTPFNGILSN
+287 
-300 AGLGSFTFSTGV
+300 
-312 TLQAFSPVLYKQLVT
+312 
-327 TAEQRFNAKITNM
+327 M
-340 VVPTS
+340 MPT
-345 LRTTI
+345 
-350 SDNIP
+350 
-355 QSRSINRF
+355 SRSINRF

-395 SDNTSILFLNPDV
+395 ADNTSALFLNPDV

-423 FSNADASLD
+423 FSSADASLD

-448 AVLAGMTT
+448 AVLAAVSPT
-456 GSVVTSPRATG
+456 GAAVTAARPSA
-467 QVARYLT
+467 QVQRYLV

>member
-1 MATITSANL
+1 MSTITSATL
-10 GNGNGS
+10 GNGAGP
-16 YTTDI
+16 YQTDI
-21 VVKDLDM
+21 VVKDLDL

-38 PVTNMAMSKKRKV
+38 PVTNMAMSKKRKI

-65 PTLNAKLEGA
+65 PALNAALEGA
-75 SVNTNQVENN
+75 SVTAAAAASN

-92 YTQIFTTTIGATG
+92 YTQIFQTVIGATG

-148 GQAATQGASPNDGRR
+148 GQSATQGSSPNNGRR

-176 NDTDGTSV
+176 NDTSGTSV
-184 LNIATSDSN
+184 LNLAASDSN
-193 DTIGTTA
+193 DTTSTVS
-200 NTNTPFNGL
+200 TNTPFNGV
-209 LSNAGLGYFTFSS
+209 LSNAGLGYFSYGSNETA
-222 GVTLQAFS
+222 QAFS

-235 QLVTTA
+235 QLVTVA
-241 EQRFNAKITNMVV
+241 EQRFNAKITNIMAPV
-254 PTSLRTTISDNIPQS
+254 SQRTYISDNI
-269 RSINR
+269 
-274 FNPADKGDTIGTT
+274 A
-287 VNTNTPFNGILSN
+287 
-300 AGLGSFTFSTGV
+300 
-312 TLQAFSPVLYKQLVT
+312 
-327 TAEQRFNAKITNM
+327 
-340 VVPTS
+340 
-345 LRTTI
+345 
-350 SDNIP
+350 

-383 QIDDSWVMDQTG
+383 QIDDNWIMDQTG
-395 SDNTSILFLNPDV
+395 ADNTSILFLNPDV
-408 VQWGSLR
+408 IQWGSLR

-432 QYIMEGT
+432 QYLMEGT

-448 AVLAGMTT
+448 AVLAAITPSDTIVTT
-456 GSVVTSPRATG
+456 ARPSA
-467 QVARYLT
+467 QVQRYQV

>member
-1 MATITSANL
+1 MATITSAAL

-58 PIDYFRT
+58 PNDYFRV
-65 PTLNAKLEGA
+65 PALNAKLEGA
-75 SVNTNQVENN
+75 AVDSSAAASN
-85 TRANLGN
+85 TRSNLGN
-92 YTQIFTTTIGATG
+92 YTQIFTTVIGATG

-138 RADGASIKYS
+138 RADAASIKYS
-148 GQAATQGASPNDGRR
+148 GQASTTQSSPNNGRR
-163 FGSLYAFAGTRSG
+163 FGSLFSFAGTRSG
-176 NDTDGTSV
+176 NPTSGTAV

-193 DTIGTTA
+193 DTTSATS
-200 NTNTPFNGL
+200 TNTPFNGSL
-209 LSNAGLGYFTFSS
+209 ANAGLGYFSFAT
-222 GVTLQAFS
+222 GQTLQAFS

-235 QLVTTA
+235 QLVT
-241 EQRFNAKITNMVV
+241 V
-254 PTSLRTTISDNIPQS
+254 
-269 RSINR
+269 
-274 FNPADKGDTIGTT
+274 
-287 VNTNTPFNGILSN
+287 
-300 AGLGSFTFSTGV
+300 
-312 TLQAFSPVLYKQLVT
+312 
-327 TAEQRFNAKITNM
+327 AEQRFNAKITNM

-456 GSVVTSPRATG
+456 GAVVTTARATG

>member
-38 PVTNMAMSKKRKV
+38 PITNMAMSKKRKI

-58 PIDYFRT
+58 PNDYFRQ
-65 PTLNAKLEGA
+65 PSLNAKTEGA
-75 SVNTNQVENN
+75 AVAASDAASN

-92 YTQIFTTTIGATG
+92 YTQIFSTVIGATG
-105 TARAV
+105 TSRAV

-148 GQAATQGASPNDGRR
+148 GQTASQGSSPNNGRR
-163 FGSLYAFAGTRSG
+163 FGSLYSFAGTRSG
-176 NDTDGTSV
+176 NPTSGTGVLNLAAADGTDT
-184 LNIATSDSN
+184 TSPTS
-193 DTIGTTA
+193 
-200 NTNTPFNGL
+200 TNQPFNGL
-209 LSNAGLGYFTFSS
+209 LSNAGLGYFSFST
-222 GVTLQAFS
+222 GQTLQQFS
-230 PVLYK
+230 PFLYK

-254 PTSLRTTISDNIPQS
+254 PTSMRTHISDMMPTS

-274 FNPADKGDTIGTT
+274 FNPADKGDTI
-287 VNTNTPFNGILSN
+287 S
-300 AGLGSFTFSTGV
+300 
-312 TLQAFSPVLYKQLVT
+312 
-327 TAEQRFNAKITNM
+327 
-340 VVPTS
+340 
-345 LRTTI
+345 
-350 SDNIP
+350 
-355 QSRSINRF
+355 
-363 NPADKGDTIGT
+363 T

-383 QIDDSWVMDQTG
+383 QIDDCWIMDQTG
-395 SDNTSILFLNPDV
+395 ADNTSCLFMNPDV
-408 VQWGSLR
+408 IQWGSLR

-432 QYIMEGT
+432 QYLLEGT

-448 AVLAGMTT
+448 AVLAGVAST
-456 GSVVTSPRATG
+456 GAAVTAPRAST
-467 QVARYLT
+467 QVQRYLA

>member
-1 MATITSANL
+1 MATITSAAL

-38 PVTNMAMSKKRKV
+38 PITNMAMSKKRKV

-58 PIDYFRT
+58 PVDYYRT
-65 PTLNAKLEGA
+65 PALNAQLEGA
-75 SVNTNQVENN
+75 AVTTALAASN
-85 TRANLGN
+85 TRANIGN
-92 YTQIFTTTIGATG
+92 YTQIFTTVIGATG

-148 GQAATQGASPNDGRR
+148 GQAATQGSGAPNTGRR
-163 FGSLYAFAGTRSG
+163 FGSLFSYAGTRSG
-176 NDTDGTSV
+176 NPTSGTAV
-184 LNIATSDSN
+184 LNLATSDGN
-193 DTIGTTA
+193 DLTSPTS
-200 NTNTPFNGL
+200 TNQPFAGSL
-209 LSNAGLGYFTFSS
+209 ANAGLGYFSFAT
-222 GVTLQAFS
+222 GQTLQQFS
-230 PVLYK
+230 PYLYK

-254 PTSLRTTISDNIPQS
+254 PTSMRTHVSDM
-269 RSINR
+269 
-274 FNPADKGDTIGTT
+274 
-287 VNTNTPFNGILSN
+287 L
-300 AGLGSFTFSTGV
+300 
-312 TLQAFSPVLYKQLVT
+312 
-327 TAEQRFNAKITNM
+327 
-340 VVPTS
+340 PT
-345 LRTTI
+345 
-350 SDNIP
+350 
-355 QSRSINRF
+355 SRSINRF

-395 SDNTSILFLNPDV
+395 SDNNSVLFMNPDV
-408 VQWGSLR
+408 IQWGSLR

-423 FSNADASLD
+423 FSSADASLD

-448 AVLAGMTT
+448 GVLSGISPT
-456 GSVVTSPRATG
+456 GATVTAPRAST
-467 QVARYLT
+467 QVQRYL

>member
-1 MATITSANL
+1 MATITSAAL
-10 GNGNGS
+10 GNGAGA
-16 YTTDI
+16 YATDI
-21 VVKDLDM
+21 VVKDLDL

-58 PIDYFRT
+58 PNDYFRT
-65 PTLNAKLEGA
+65 PALNAKLEGA
-75 SVNTNQVENN
+75 SVSASDAASN
-85 TRANLGN
+85 TRSNLGN

-125 LTEIMFDVELQMV
+125 LTEIMFDVELQML

-148 GQAATQGASPNDGRR
+148 GQAATQGASPNNGRR
-163 FGSLYAFAGTRSG
+163 FGSLFSFAGSRSG

-184 LNIATSDSN
+184 LNLAASDGT
-193 DTIGTTA
+193 DTTTA
-200 NTNTPFNGL
+200 TATNTPFDGV
-209 LSNAGLGYFTFSS
+209 LSNSGLGYFTFST
-222 GVTLQAFS
+222 GVTLQQFS
-230 PVLYK
+230 PYLYK
-235 QLVTTA
+235 QLVTVA

-254 PTSLRTTISDNIPQS
+254 PTSMRTHISD
-269 RSINR
+269 
-274 FNPADKGDTIGTT
+274 
-287 VNTNTPFNGILSN
+287 
-300 AGLGSFTFSTGV
+300 
-312 TLQAFSPVLYKQLVT
+312 
-327 TAEQRFNAKITNM
+327 M
-340 VVPTS
+340 MPT
-345 LRTTI
+345 
-350 SDNIP
+350 
-355 QSRSINRF
+355 SRSINRF

-395 SDNTSILFLNPDV
+395 SDNTSALFMNPDV
-408 VQWGSLR
+408 IQWGSLR

-448 AVLAGMTT
+448 GVLAAISPT
-456 GSVVTSPRATG
+456 GAAVTAPRPSA
-467 QVARYLT
+467 QVKRYLA